1 MNGWVSRSPITL
13 RDARLED
20 AVFVAGLWGPMLRR
34 ADGEDQV
41 ADMRAL
47 ITDTTASSTD
57 RLLIAEHDGEPAG
70 AVLLR
75 VSTLTP
81 INLEPTVEIVAPS
94 VASGFRRRGI
104 GRALMEAAVS
114 FAEDSGIGHVSAGA
128 AHNERDAN
136 RFLARVGLGAQH
148 VLRSSSTYAVR
159 GKLNA
164 QRVHDRREG
173 RVPLSQ
179 VLAARRAMRRTQPQG

>member
-20 AVFVAGLWGPMLRR
+20 AVFVAGLWAPLLRR

-41 ADMRAL
+41 ADVRML
-47 ITDTTASSTD
+47 IAAAEASETD
-57 RLLIAEHDGEPAG
+57 RILVAEHDGEPAG

-75 VSTLTP
+75 ITTLTP
-81 INLEPTVEIVAPS
+81 INLERTVEIIGPFVA
-94 VASGFRRRGI
+94 AAFRRRGV
-104 GRALMEAAVS
+104 GRALMEAAVG
-114 FAEDSGIGHVSAGA
+114 FAEDSGVSHVSAGA

-148 VLRSSSTYAVR
+148 VLRSNTTHVVR

-164 QRVHDRREG
+164 QRVLDRREG
-173 RVPLSQ
+173 RVPLGQ
-179 VLAARRAMRRTQPQG
+179 VLAARRAMRRAQPQG

>member
-13 RDARLED
+13 RDARIED
-20 AVFVAGLWGPMLRR
+20 AVFIAGLWAPLLRR

-41 ADMRAL
+41 GDVRLL
-47 ITDTTASSTD
+47 IGAAATSETD
-57 RLLIAEHDGEPAG
+57 RIVIAEHDGEPAG
-70 AVLLR
+70 VVLLR

-81 INLEPTVEIVAPS
+81 INLERTVEIVGPF
-94 VASGFRRRGI
+94 VASAFRRRGV

-114 FAEDSGIGHVSAGA
+114 FAEDHGITHVSAGA

-148 VLRSSSTYAVR
+148 VLRSNTTHNVR

-164 QRVHDRREG
+164 QRVHDRHEG
-173 RVPLSQ
+173 RVPLGQ